1 MIESK
6 SLKLYLWGFREK
18 GIFAED
24 LAATLLKDLVAACD
38 QWRCVWILS
47 SKCGANSRFGL
58 LSAIQAVSRSAS
70 QPVSKGFGRRRRRRR
85 GREHVAQ
92 DTSRTS
98 ATHNLWQLAK
108 HCRSHGPVGGFTSLL
123 ETSALGRRYLCCWTL
138 FKPNVQIKDVF
149 KRSDCAFGRA
159 AITRCSS
166 RRPGYHAPQ
175 ASFTTMSASY
185 CGSSVHGRQEA
196 TALTE
201 AWCAH
206 QSS

>member
-1 MIESK
+1 MERENSRVLGEDVRGPIRAEQLDAVPWSHGDTDATVEFTTNELTATCPITGQPDFYDLKLSYRPSSSLIESK

-108 HCRSHGPVGGFTSLL
+108 HCRSHGPVWVDLP
-123 ETSALGRRYLCCWTL
+123 LC
-138 FKPNVQIKDVF
+138 
-149 KRSDCAFGRA
+149 
-159 AITRCSS
+159 
-166 RRPGYHAPQ
+166 
-175 ASFTTMSASY
+175 
-185 CGSSVHGRQEA
+185 
-196 TALTE
+196 
-201 AWCAH
+201 
-206 QSS
+206 